1 MDSLTAELQNE
12 KQISSSAI
20 NKARREMK
28 ENVAMKRAIQ
38 SLGCTVQFSD
48 SGECIVDI
56 ESSPAG
62 FRQRSVQT
70 PSRESDGITQLGEK
84 SDMSVSITLM
94 DDDDPTSSPVER
106 VCESLCPLRTRDG
119 GCRWPDAGCAQI
131 GSQFVGLKANFDAFD
146 RLSIYDSYFQSG

>member
-12 KQISSSAI
+12 KHISGSAM

-38 SLGCTVQFSD
+38 SLGCTVEFSD

-56 ESSPAG
+56 ESNPAE
-62 FRQRSVQT
+62 FRQRSVQ
-70 PSRESDGITQLGEK
+70 SSLRESDGMVQHVEK

-94 DDDDPTSSPVER
+94 ENDDPASSPISR

-119 GCRWPDAGCAQI
+119 GCRWPDVGCAQI

-146 RLSIYDSYFQSG
+146 KLSIYDGYFQSG